1 MPLDKPIKI
10 VGFNWKRSDSDG
22 KTFAGIQIVFS
33 NGSSSPLFLARNTS
47 ANNLQWVS
55 LASDQQVRKIKGQQG
70 QHTNVNEVYFYD
82 KDDKLITQMVSSIV
96 GGYDVQTIE
105 EGEELIGV
113 YSTKNALYDN
123 LDTLGFIVW
132 TPNRKLSENLN

>member
-1 MPLDKPIKI
+1 M
-10 VGFNWKRSDSDG
+10 
-22 KTFAGIQIVFS
+22 
-33 NGSSSPLFLARNTS
+33 
-47 ANNLQWVS
+47 
-55 LASDQQVRKIKGQQG
+55 
-70 QHTNVNEVYFYD
+70 NEVYFYD

-96 GGYDVQTIE
+96 GGYDIQTIE

-113 YSTKNALYDN
+113 YGTKNALYDN